1 VDTET
6 GYLCDVNVYL
16 GKSEDNNKNETNI
29 GMKTVL
35 KLAEKYFG
43 TKRCITADNFF
54 TSIPLIHDLWSKNLE
69 YLVILIEISEIKGMS
84 HKFS

>member
-1 VDTET
+1 MDTDT

-16 GKSEDNNKNETNI
+16 GKSEDNSKNETNI

-43 TKRCITADNFF
+43 TKRWITADNFF
-54 TSIPLIHDLWSKNLE
+54 TSIPLVQDLWSKNLE
-69 YLVILIEISEIKGMS
+69 YLGILIEISYSKK
-84 HKFS
+84 HFYNF